1 MQWSCAEGV
10 VLRASPIREADRL
23 LTIFSLERGKLS
35 ATAFG
40 GARPRSRKR
49 AATLPFCRA
58 RFFLKRRG
66 DNYQVDQV
74 ELLERFPELSHPRLL
89 GYAGYLA
96 ELVEGFSPPEE
107 PNPSLYRFLVLSL
120 RQLGQNPELLA
131 QAFSLKLLR
140 LMGLTPEL
148 KACSSCRRPFSPDWA
163 KTYFSLPGGLVC
175 PSCAANGK
183 AVGCTISP
191 GSARLLGALSELPLS
206 KTLTL
211 KASPA
216 TLAEAREALSSLV
229 TFHLGY
235 RPRSLLYL
243 QSLGSLSGGKEE

>member
-10 VLRASPIREADRL
+10 VLRVSPVREADRL
-23 LTIFSLERGKLS
+23 LTIFSLERGKLL

-66 DNYQVDQV
+66 DNYQVDQA
-74 ELLERFPELSHPRLL
+74 ELLERFPGLAHPRLL

-96 ELVEGFSPPEE
+96 EVVEGFSPLEE
-107 PNPSLYRFLVLSL
+107 PNAPLYRLLVSSL
-120 RQLGQNPELLA
+120 RWLRQNPELVA
-131 QAFSLKLLR
+131 QAFCLKLLR
-140 LMGLTPEL
+140 LGGLAPEMT
-148 KACSSCRRPFSPDWA
+148 ACSSCQRPFSPDWPKA
-163 KTYFSLPGGLVC
+163 YFSLPGGLLC
-175 PSCAANGK
+175 PSCATGERASLI
-183 AVGCTISP
+183 TP
-191 GSARLLGALSELPLS
+191 GSLRLLRALSELPLG
-206 KTLTL
+206 KIFTL

-216 TLAEAREALSSLV
+216 SLAETGEVLSSLV

-243 QSLGSLSGGKEE
+243 QSLGSP